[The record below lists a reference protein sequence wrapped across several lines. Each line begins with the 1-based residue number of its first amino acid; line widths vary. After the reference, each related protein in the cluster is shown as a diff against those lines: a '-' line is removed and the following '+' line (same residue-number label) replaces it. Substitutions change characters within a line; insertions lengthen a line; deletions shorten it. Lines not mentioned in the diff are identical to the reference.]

1 MQNSNNKIVISNI
14 MLIIAAIIWGSCY
27 VTQKVAAGHMGAF
40 TFMTARYGIGG
51 LSLIVLIG
59 FMEYWR
65 RRSDR
70 LAGVQTQP
78 YGKAYFKKLFI
89 VAPLCSFANLIGNV
103 LVQIGLSYTAASK
116 AGFLNSIY
124 IIFIPILGYFI
135 FKKKSG
141 PQIFV
146 GIILAVIGL
155 YNLCFDADF
164 TVEKGD
170 LIILSATILFALHIL
185 LVSKYV
191 HELVGVHFSCVEF
204 VFATFV
210 SLICALLIENP
221 SFSQFEPCLMAV
233 LYSGIFGV
241 GVCYAL
247 QVTAQKYT
255 DPTVAGLL
263 MSLEAVFSAIC
274 GVIFLNETFTAKE
287 LVGIA
292 FIVVAIVIAQLPDSA
307 FKKVLK
313 KQNK

>member
-1 MQNSNNKIVISNI
+1 MQNSNNKILVSNF
-14 MLIIAAIIWGSCY
+14 MLLIAAMIWGSCY
-27 VTQKVAAGHMGAF
+27 VTQKLAAGYMGAF
-40 TFMTARYGIGG
+40 TFMTSRYGIGAA
-51 LSLIVLIG
+51 SLLVLIA
-59 FMEYWR
+59 FMEFWR
-65 RRSDR
+65 RRADR
-70 LAGVQTQP
+70 LAGVPTQP

-103 LVQIGLSYTAASK
+103 LVQAGLSYTTASK

-164 TVEKGD
+164 TIERGD
-170 LIILSATILFALHIL
+170 LLILSATLLFALHIL

-191 HELVGVHFSCVEF
+191 HELVGVHFSCTEF
-204 VFATFV
+204 IVATFV
-210 SLICALLIENP
+210 CSICALIFESP
-221 SFSQFEPCLMAV
+221 SLAQFQPCILPV

-274 GVIFLNETFTAKE
+274 GVLFLNETFTAKE
-287 LVGIA
+287 LIGIA
-292 FIVVAIVIAQLPDSA
+292 FIVVAIVIAQLPDGA
-307 FKKVLK
+307 FKKGK
-313 KQNK
+313 KQ